1 MSRWVAWWPRIR
13 VAAGLVAAGLVA
25 AASAGPQPQGAE
37 SGRLASTV
45 AAGFDGRWRVGS
57 WTPLVVS
64 ATGTGLE
71 AGSEVRIWAEDDDGQ
86 FVRSPAAIAASAGS
100 SVEARLCVRFGR
112 PTGRYRVEVSG
123 PNGAVRTME
132 DRLLEPIASTDHVV
146 VVYGDLPAVAR
157 AVRLVDRDRGTTPAV
172 VADAPP
178 YASTA
183 AARSFDAA
191 DAIVISG
198 NAAARL
204 PREVR
209 SGIDAWVRGGGS
221 LVFACGASA
230 AEVAGAGTPV
240 ADWLPGSFE
249 KTVMLK
255 RLGPIE
261 AYARAGGLGDRVP
274 PDGVAV
280 PRFAEPALGVVLVSA
295 VEGGGGPVVTR
306 RAHGLGTVTWL
317 GLDLDADPLRGWSGC
332 ETLLAAALGGRS
344 RGGLDQRPAEQGG
357 VPDLAG
363 QLHAALDTFPATD
376 AAADRL
382 TDGLRPQEPSARRP
396 VPFEVIAGLGL
407 LYVFCLYPLDWWFV
421 SRRGR
426 PWIAWLTLPV
436 LAAGFTAAAWSLKG
450 AWGGGRDAIART
462 ADVLDVDAV
471 SGRIRGTSWAAVQS
485 LANDRLDVT
494 VEAATGT
501 ACVDREAVVTWWGV
515 AGRGFGGLDAAVPH
529 PSLAAADYDYGGSL
543 AALDDVPVAAAA
555 SRLFE
560 AEWSGCS
567 TLPVVTSSLAV
578 TSQATLAG
586 AVSHHLPFALENCRL
601 LHAGWLYDV
610 GSLRAG
616 DRYDTATGRGP
627 RSLASALTRRAA
639 AKDREAGMTWDP
651 TGVDVARIIEV
662 AAFHG
667 AAGGTAYTG
676 LDAGCLRRLD
686 LSPLLAVD
694 RAVLVGTVAEGVP
707 VTRWGVAGAA
717 GPIAGSMAAP
727 TLCRIV
733 IPLAAEAAP

>member
-1 MSRWVAWWPRIR
+1 MSGRIASWPRI
-13 VAAGLVAAGLVA
+13 LVAAGLVTLVI
-25 AASAGPQPQGAE
+25 GGRPPQGAE
-37 SGRLASTV
+37 PGRLTLTV
-45 AAGFDGRWRVGS
+45 AAGFDGRWRVGA

-64 ATGTGLE
+64 ATAGGLQ
-71 AGSEVRIWAEDDDGQ
+71 AGQEVRIWAEDDDGQ
-86 FVRSPAAIAASAGS
+86 LVRSPAAIAAPAGDR
-100 SVEARLCVRFGR
+100 VEVRMDVRFGR
-112 PTGRYRVEVSG
+112 PTGRYRVDVTG
-123 PNGAVRTME
+123 PDGGATTIE
-132 DRLLEPIASTDHVV
+132 DRLVDPIASTDHVV
-146 VVYGDLPAVAR
+146 VTYGELPSVVRAAR
-157 AVRLVDRDRGTTPAV
+157 LADRDRGITTAV

-178 YASTA
+178 YAATA

-198 NAAARL
+198 NAVSRL
-204 PREVR
+204 PPEVR
-209 SGIDAWVRGGGS
+209 RGIDAWVREGGS

-230 AEVAGAGTPV
+230 AEVAAAGAPA
-240 ADWLPGSFE
+240 ADWLPGTFE

-261 AYARAGGLGDRVP
+261 AYARAGGLSDRVP
-274 PDGVAV
+274 PDGVAM
-280 PRFAEPALGVVLVSA
+280 PRFAEPASGVVLVSA
-295 VEGGGGPVVTR
+295 VEAGGGPVVTR

-317 GLDLDADPLRGWSGC
+317 GFDLDAEPLRGWSGC

-344 RGGLDQRPAEQGG
+344 RGGLERRPAEQGG
-357 VPDLAG
+357 MPDLAG
-363 QLHAALDTFPATD
+363 QLHAALDTVPASGSPDRPANGRRPRD
-376 AAADRL
+376 AASRK
-382 TDGLRPQEPSARRP
+382 P

-407 LYVFCLYPLDWWFV
+407 LYVFCLFPLDWLFV
-421 SRRGR
+421 SKQGR
-426 PWIAWLTLPV
+426 PWIAWLTLPI

-450 AWGGGRDAIART
+450 RWGGGRDAIART
-462 ADVLDVDAV
+462 ADVLDVDAG
-471 SGRIRGTSWAAVQS
+471 SGRLHATSWGAVHS
-485 LANDRLDVT
+485 PNNDRLDVT

-501 ACVDREAVVTWWGV
+501 ACADREAVVTWWGV

-529 PSLAAADYDYGGSL
+529 PSLAAADYGYGGSL
-543 AALDDVPVAAAA
+543 AALDDAPVAAAA

-560 AEWSGCS
+560 AEWSGCTS
-567 TLPVVTSSLAV
+567 LPVVTSSLTL

-610 GSLRAG
+610 GSLNAG

-639 AKDREAGMTWDP
+639 AKDREAGMAWDP

-676 LDAGCLRRLD
+676 LDPGRLRRLD

-694 RAVLVGTVAEGVP
+694 RAVLVGTIAEDVP
-707 VTRWGVAGAA
+707 VTRWAVAGAA
-717 GPIAGSMAAP
+717 GPLAAAAAAP